1 MMQSEPATA
10 TWVRFFFVCDNSTVW
25 LIRHRQDYDAD
36 SVSSSLASGLASID
50 RVEEELNDHPTL
62 TPHRTR
68 YSIFMSDIL
77 ALADTQNDHS
87 ALAAI
92 MNKFPAVDEDDGKLW
107 LAYMKQCRTSGTLPC
122 DFIMDSFPTVSWAK
136 TIRLGNGAA
145 LVPTSEV
152 HGPPA
157 IPGTAT
163 QSATH
168 PGSASEV
175 SLSPVRPA
183 CAIDSA
189 TRSTLVCDDPD
200 MPPNGTEPT
209 APAPAAPDVSP
220 PIPPL
225 GGSRPQTP
233 RHAPVAPPPSTRTAS
248 PVQQARAVP
257 GREVHPSV
265 VASPYP
271 CAHSSLYPQFA
282 NIDAGSPVAQGR
294 TPWANVAPPVYEE
307 LLVRHV
313 GFHAE
318 WIALLTVVQRMSQ
331 GRGPVSMIFGPVTIG
346 TWNIGRK

>member
-1 MMQSEPATA
+1 
-10 TWVRFFFVCDNSTVW
+10 
-25 LIRHRQDYDAD
+25 
-36 SVSSSLASGLASID
+36 
-50 RVEEELNDHPTL
+50 
-62 TPHRTR
+62 
-68 YSIFMSDIL
+68 
-77 ALADTQNDHS
+77 
-87 ALAAI
+87 
-92 MNKFPAVDEDDGKLW
+92 
-107 LAYMKQCRTSGTLPC
+107 
-122 DFIMDSFPTVSWAK
+122 MDSFPTVSWAK

-145 LVPTSEV
+145 LVPELVGLAPITPTSEV

-257 GREVHPSV
+257 GRE
-265 VASPYP
+265 
-271 CAHSSLYPQFA
+271 FA

-307 LLVRHV
+307 LL
-313 GFHAE
+313 
-318 WIALLTVVQRMSQ
+318 RMSQ